1 MEEVCY
7 QQQLPK
13 PSSYHLNGNNSKHS
27 MNGKNKYDSTN
38 YYSTSSGGSLNGHT
52 SIQKNRSEQ
61 IAYERMSKRAEKKI
75 ELFVRE

>member
-1 MEEVCY
+1 
-7 QQQLPK
+7 
-13 PSSYHLNGNNSKHS
+13 
-27 MNGKNKYDSTN
+27 MNGKNKYDSTH

-61 IAYERMSKRAEKKI
+61 IAHERMSKRAEKKI